1 MDRRTLHKYS
11 LPAAWRGV
19 ASPRFLRLARW
30 LSLVVELGGMRGLPR
45 DDQAPLGALFGGP
58 GLKAGKT
65 HMMDVLTP
73 TPHETQIDTF
83 REFVAGELPRAERLV
98 LMLHYADGLST
109 SEIAEVLDL
118 PETTVVRL
126 FHKTMESLQ
135 ERFG

>member
-1 MDRRTLHKYS
+1 MDRRTLRKYS

-30 LSLVVELGGMRGLPR
+30 LSLVEELGGVCGLPR
-45 DDQAPLGALFGGP
+45 EDHVCLGVPLGGP
-58 GLKAGKT
+58 QLKAGKT
-65 HMMDVLTP
+65 DMDVLTP
-73 TPHETQIDTF
+73 TPHETQIESF
-83 REFVAGELPRAERLV
+83 REFVTEELPRVERLV

-118 PETTVVRL
+118 PKATVGEL
-126 FHKTMESLQ
+126 FRKTMALLQ

>member
-30 LSLVVELGGMRGLPR
+30 LSLVEELGGVCGLPR
-45 DDQAPLGALFGGP
+45 EDHVSLGALSGGP
-58 GLKAGKT
+58 GLKAGKSD
-65 HMMDVLTP
+65 MDVLTP
-73 TPHETQIDTF
+73 TPHETQIDMF
-83 REFVAGELPRAERLV
+83 REFVAEELPRAQRLV

-118 PETTVVRL
+118 PEATVVRL